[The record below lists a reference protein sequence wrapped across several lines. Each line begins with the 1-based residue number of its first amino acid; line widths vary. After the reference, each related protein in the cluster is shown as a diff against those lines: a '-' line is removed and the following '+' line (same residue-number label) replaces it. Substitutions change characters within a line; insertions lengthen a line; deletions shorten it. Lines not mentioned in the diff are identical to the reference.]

1 MKQTQRNCSQW
12 LTMLLLGALGIML
25 IVVILSLLGRY
36 VVSPSAKADALRIKA
51 ELPAAKARWQAH
63 NVTDYNIDINGGRP
77 FDLVCFQN
85 VTISVRNGKLAS
97 VYNSCC
103 SGCSYDSM
111 TVDQVFTDIEKRLDS
126 LNLQKYYLT
135 ATFDPEW
142 GFATE
147 YRYGCTQVR
156 NDCGEWFKFSNF
168 QVVK

>member
-1 MKQTQRNCSQW
+1 MAQTQRSCSQC
-12 LTMLLLGALGIML
+12 LNVLLLGALGIML
-25 IVVILSLLGRY
+25 IVVILSLLGQY
-36 VVSPSAKADALRIKA
+36 VVSPSVKTDTLRIKA

-85 VTISVRNGKLAS
+85 VTISVRNGKLAD

-111 TVDQVFTDIEKRLDS
+111 TVEQMFTTIEKHLEN
-126 LNLQKYYLT
+126 LNPQETYLT

-142 GFATE
+142 GFVTE
-147 YRYGCTQVR
+147 YSYGCTRVST
-156 NDCGEWFKFSNF
+156 DCGEWFKFSNF
-168 QVVK
+168 KVIK